1 VITLW
6 GKARAVTPATL
17 ALPANVQ
24 ACFDTPRL
32 SGASR
37 YTHWGYYIYDAW
49 LWTGSQ
55 GIDTA
60 TLAQPFALAL
70 RFAREFSGPHLA
82 RRILEEI
89 GLIGRGTPA
98 QRAEWLRWL
107 SAALPD
113 IEAGDVMIGIH
124 RPGAGVCLVLN
135 GEPQASSHDAALA
148 QALFSIWLDA
158 RTRAPALRS
167 ALLERSRPN

>member
-1 VITLW
+1 MIAIW
-6 GKARAVTPATL
+6 GKTRAVAPATL
-17 ALPANVQ
+17 PLPANVQ

-55 GIDTA
+55 GIDSA

-70 RFAREFSGPHLA
+70 RFARDFAGPRLA
-82 RRILEEI
+82 QRILDEI
-89 GLIGRGTPA
+89 GIMGRGTPS

-113 IEAGDVMIGIH
+113 IEPGDVMIGVY
-124 RPGAGVCLVLN
+124 RPAAGVCLLLN
-135 GEPQASSHDAALA
+135 GEPQASSHDPALA
-148 QALFSIWLDA
+148 KALFSIWLDA
-158 RTRAPALRS
+158 RTRAPALRT
-167 ALLERSRPN
+167 ALL

>member
-1 VITLW
+1 VIAIW
-6 GKARAVTPATL
+6 GKARAVAPATL
-17 ALPANVQ
+17 PLPPNVQ

-32 SGASR
+32 SGASL

-55 GIDTA
+55 GVDTA
-60 TLAQPFALAL
+60 TLAQPVALAF
-70 RFAREFSGPHLA
+70 RFARDFSGPRLA
-82 RRILEEI
+82 QRMLDEI
-89 GLIGRGTPA
+89 SIIGRGTLS

-113 IEAGDVMIGIH
+113 IEPGDVLIGVN
-124 RPGAGVCLVLN
+124 RPGAGLSLVLN
-135 GEPQASSHDAALA
+135 GEPQASSHDPALA
-148 QALFSIWLDA
+148 KAMFSIWLDA
-158 RTRAPALRS
+158 QTRAPALRT